1 MIHPYLCF
9 QDKIHPC
16 FRHSSEKTKIFPIFT
31 GFLCRNDFSPGEV
44 DLAEVGKTVFV
55 FRFVQFP
62 DHFQS
67 EQTFFR

>member
-1 MIHPYLCF
+1 MFLFCYEHNRVRLC
-9 QDKIHPC
+9 
-16 FRHSSEKTKIFPIFT
+16 IFLKLARSFENANV
-31 GFLCRNDFSPGEV
+31 FLFFLSLSPGEV